1 MPTLDPSEPVVPSVS
16 PVGVHMCS
24 ICGDRFDDA
33 VDADGGGE
41 WNGQMVCGACETRT
55 LGPTIDAMTAIRSVL
70 EDHDVHDVE
79 AVANDVYVAILR
91 SGCVVV
97 GLNDLAERNAAFRLE
112 IEDLRAELGR

>member
-1 MPTLDPSEPVVPSVS
+1 VCVV
-16 PVGVHMCS
+16 VHKCS

-33 VDADGGGE
+33 AEEHTGGE

-70 EDHDVHDVE
+70 EDHDVDDAE
-79 AVANDVYVAILR
+79 DIANEVYVAILR
-91 SGCVVV
+91 SGCLVV
-97 GLNDLAERNAAFRLE
+97 GLDDLAERNAAFRLE